1 MSPSLSFPSAVEVD
15 GEAAFSVA
23 ERTRKEGEEADDDD
37 DGRER
42 TTGMRLLCCRSATD
56 PPAAP
61 RAPVCAVARC
71 IMPGFVEKGG
81 AVVSERQR

>member
-23 ERTRKEGEEADDDD
+23 ERTRKEGDEADDD

-42 TTGMRLLCCRSATD
+42 TGMRLLCCRSATD

-61 RAPVCAVARC
+61 RAPVCAVARY
-71 IMPGFVEKGG
+71 IVSGFVEKGG
-81 AVVSERQR
+81 AVVSGANDR